1 MMSPSD
7 PNRTSRNLA
16 SGIGWP
22 TKACEQVAR
31 GMVLRIADNR
41 DTDAKHIGYVPLGHA
56 RSGIVGPFSMDVR
69 LELAQQGTYVR
80 LIEDHDVIH
89 DCQRGHQSCTGALGK
104 DRSSVTLQPF

>member
-41 DTDAKHIGYVPLGHA
+41 HTDAKRIGYVPLGHV
-56 RSGIVGPFSMDVR
+56 RSGIVGPFCVNVW
-69 LELAQQGTYVR
+69 LEFAQQRAHVC
-80 LIEDHDVIH
+80 LIENHNEERRV
-89 DCQRGHQSCTGALGK
+89 GK
-104 DRSSVTLQPF
+104 ECRSR